1 MDYPRPAVASL
12 RQHSPDPPTQTMAD
26 TPTSTP
32 SPSAAPAA
40 GPGERRSWLE
50 RLAAAAIDPSDSD
63 ELRLRKTLLLLAA
76 GLMNIAAVLWLAI
89 YWAMGLKLPT
99 SLPLGYQATSA
110 ALLLYYLKTKNFDH
124 YRFAQLALF
133 LFVPFAI
140 QWTIGSFVSSSGI
153 VLLALLAPVGA
164 MVVYGH
170 REALPWFAAYA
181 VLTVMSG
188 AFDYFLAEG
197 DSAGMPMKTVAV
209 FFVLNF
215 TILSTIVFLLLRHFV
230 KQKDRYQSELASQHA
245 LVRAERIKSEALIAS
260 MLPEHVAERLK
271 NERATIAD
279 GYADVTVMFADIVN
293 FTRLAEELTPAEV
306 VAFLND
312 VFTRLDHLSARHQLD
327 KIKTV
332 GDAYMV
338 VGGLASGRQT
348 YVDSIAD
355 MAIDLTEMT
364 RKDPGFRRYGM
375 AFHIGIATGP
385 AVAGVIGATRFS
397 YDLWGDTVNV
407 ASRITA
413 EASGGTILVDRTT
426 FRRLGS
432 RYEFGEPRNVVFK
445 GKGELAVYQLVG
457 RKVDSRATGT

>member
-1 MDYPRPAVASL
+1 
-12 RQHSPDPPTQTMAD
+12 
-26 TPTSTP
+26 
-32 SPSAAPAA
+32 
-40 GPGERRSWLE
+40 
-50 RLAAAAIDPSDSD
+50 
-63 ELRLRKTLLLLAA
+63 
-76 GLMNIAAVLWLAI
+76 
-89 YWAMGLKLPT
+89 MGLKLPT

-110 ALLLYYLKTKNFDH
+110 VLLLYYLKTKNFDH

-153 VLLALLAPVGA
+153 VLLALLAPIGA

-170 REALPWFAAYA
+170 RESIPWFVAYA

-188 AFDYFLAEG
+188 VFDYFLAEG
-197 DSAGMPMKTVAV
+197 DTSGMPMKTVAV

-215 TILSTIVFLLLRHFV
+215 TILSTIVFLLLRYFV
-230 KQKDRYQSELASQHA
+230 KQKDQYQNELAAQHA
-245 LVRAERIKSEALIAS
+245 LVRAERAKSEALISS
-260 MLPEHVAERLK
+260 MLPEHIADRLK
-271 NERATIAD
+271 NDQTTIAD

-293 FTRLAEELTPAEV
+293 FTRLAEELTPGEV
-306 VAFLND
+306 VSFLND
-312 VFTRLDHLSARHQLD
+312 VFTRLDHLSARHGLD

-338 VGGLASGRQT
+338 AGGLATDRQF
-348 YVDSIAD
+348 YVDAIAD

-364 RKDPGFRRYGM
+364 RKDPNFRRYNM
-375 AFHIGIATGP
+375 SFHIGIATGP

-407 ASRITA
+407 ASRITT
-413 EASGGTILVDRTT
+413 EAPGGTIVVDKTT

-445 GKGELAVYQLVG
+445 GKGEMSVYQLIG
-457 RKVDSRATGT
+457 RKADLQATGT